1 MFFKWCLL
9 SAWHPAQGWVANRHW
24 SGGENEGQK
33 QVGTGP
39 HAEQD
44 SGYCREA
51 QGGLGKGPLKTQH
64 TRRWTAEEVAVPTLG
79 PTRPSRGATRPS
91 VCQGAHSLH
100 LRSPWAESRRRVE
113 WDPLDSQAIW
123 DGMDAVPKREDQR
136 ESTSPGEDPQSKGIR
151 SIPWPGL
158 V

>member
-1 MFFKWCLL
+1 MEDSWDPRNEHTHG
-9 SAWHPAQGWVANRHW
+9 SVTAWESHPF
-24 SGGENEGQK
+24 GGLW
-33 QVGTGP
+33 
-39 HAEQD
+39 
-44 SGYCREA
+44 EA

-123 DGMDAVPKREDQR
+123 DGMDAVPKREDQS

-151 SIPWPGL
+151 SIPWPGS